1 MGEVGWISIMMA
13 GYGERSYW
21 MKPMDDYLYGGLAGV
36 AVFFAE
42 LAEWT
47 GKEEHRQ
54 MRKAL
59 VDALFRHTDGLLQ
72 RDDVSREE
80 PRMAWCH
87 GWRGIVM
94 ARMEA
99 ERYAEGAF
107 KEDLG
112 KVRDF
117 VRRKV
122 RDGVYRGTA
131 VRKLDFFLCHGRCG
145 NQALLAYLGKLGTC
159 WRFMRMRRMRRSG
172 LWI

>member
-1 MGEVGWISIMMA
+1 
-13 GYGERSYW
+13 

-72 RDDVSREE
+72 REDVSREE

-87 GWRGIVM
+87 GWGGTTM

-107 KEDLG
+107 KEELG
-112 KVRDF
+112 KC
-117 VRRKV
+117 
-122 RDGVYRGTA
+122 Y
-131 VRKLDFFLCHGRCG
+131 KL
-145 NQALLAYLGKLGTC
+145 A
-159 WRFMRMRRMRRSG
+159 SG
-172 LWI
+172 LRTCIR